1 MMESNFDCDLCKQKT
16 TTKQSL
22 KHHKEAV
29 HVGAKFECDVCKHEV
44 NSNQMLK
51 LHEARKH
58 HGSKV

>member
-1 MMESNFDCDLCKQKT
+1 MQTENNHKT
-16 TTKQSL
+16 KPETSQRGSTWW
-22 KHHKEAV
+22 
-29 HVGAKFECDVCKHEV
+29 AKFEFDVCKHEV